1 MIHLGRLCD
10 CCVMSLCTR
19 WPAFCFKSIL
29 SRVCCC
35 FRERGRKK
43 SPPVH
48 HKWETTFQF
57 WNLWWTECR
66 RKVFCGINAFL
77 KFVFPP
83 QRLQSQRLQTKH
95 FSVAVIILPSRSYS
109 NIPFGFFSSF
119 LFFRGRSY
127 SGTSMLEIWRVDR
140 LHCDWH
146 THQNENPSC
155 LGELWYLSNC
165 GYLLMFLSQMHV
177 RANAKS

>member
-1 MIHLGRLCD
+1 
-10 CCVMSLCTR
+10 MSLCTR

-29 SRVCCC
+29 SRVCCS

-57 WNLWWTECR
+57 WNLWWTECWL
-66 RKVFCGINAFL
+66 KVFCGINAFL

-109 NIPFGFFSSF
+109 NIPFGVFFF
-119 LFFRGRSY
+119 LFFFSKAGVILERRCLRSGV
-127 SGTSMLEIWRVDR
+127 STGFTVTDTLIKMRILLAWGSCDTCQTVDI
-140 LHCDWH
+140 
-146 THQNENPSC
+146 
-155 LGELWYLSNC
+155 
-165 GYLLMFLSQMHV
+165 F
-177 RANAKS
+177 